1 MSVVVVATF
10 YPKPGQHDA
19 VHAVI
24 AAAQTDV
31 FSEPGCELYAL
42 HEGPDR
48 FVLVEKWASQE
59 ALVKHG
65 EADAL
70 NRLVADVAPLV
81 DPAVDVVELT
91 PITRD
96 HKASAL

>member
-31 FSEPGCELYAL
+31 FQEPGCELYAL
-42 HEGPDR
+42 HEGKDR
-48 FVLVEKWASQE
+48 FVLVEKWESPE

-65 EADAL
+65 EAEAL
-70 NRLVADVAPLV
+70 ARLTAAVAPLV
-81 DPAVDVVELT
+81 DPAVDVVQLT
-91 PITRD
+91 PVEGD
-96 HKASAL
+96 HPASAV

>member
-31 FSEPGCELYAL
+31 FQEPGCELYAL
-42 HEGPDR
+42 HEGKDR
-48 FVLVEKWASQE
+48 FVLVEKWESPA

-65 EADAL
+65 EAEAL
-70 NRLVADVAPLV
+70 ARLVADVAPLV
-81 DPAVDVVELT
+81 DPAVDIVELT
-91 PITRD
+91 PIERS
-96 HKASAL
+96 HKASKL

>member
-10 YPKPGQHDA
+10 HPKPGQHDA

-42 HEGPDR
+42 HEGKDR
-48 FVLVEKWASQE
+48 FVLVEKWESAE
-59 ALVKHG
+59 ALATHG
-65 EADAL
+65 EAAAL
-70 NRLVADVAPLV
+70 ARLVADVAPLV
-81 DPAVDVVELT
+81 DPAVDIVELS
-91 PITRD
+91 PVPKD
-96 HKASAL
+96 HPASAI